1 MFHSNKFVCPKSA
14 SVTARW
20 LFTICSRYIKLTGAS
35 ALQTIR
41 LWSSWCAEGKR
52 RGGKTVVCID
62 AETESTLCLQLRALI
77 EEWGVEHV
85 RLRVPFSW
93 KRFGVSRAGRVLLEF
108 SELKRIVICVVHADY
123 RLEVEVAC
131 TKL

>member
-1 MFHSNKFVCPKSA
+1 M
-14 SVTARW
+14 
-20 LFTICSRYIKLTGAS
+20 
-35 ALQTIR
+35 
-41 LWSSWCAEGKR
+41 
-52 RGGKTVVCID
+52 VCID

-85 RLRVPFSW
+85 RLRVPRTW
-93 KRFGVSRAGRVLLEF
+93 RRLGVTRTGRVNLEF
-108 SELKRIVICVVHADY
+108 SELARIVISVVHPDY